1 MSIIIPYDEE
11 LIYGNGGYISLN
23 GEISYCP
30 NPRAHEEI
38 ARFICCGPFNE
49 KRFVKSLNK
58 KELNYDI
65 YNGKL
70 NRYQFE
76 IFKIWMEEHYKN
88 NISFY
93 GACSD
98 FLLHVI
104 GYDKTET
111 VNNGAITTCND
122 NPHVRLFN
130 YYLLDHLILHLPR
143 KIYNQELGIFET
155 EKYIYTPS
163 DEDIEMEKE
172 IKEIKQKVPIKER
185 KLFLK

>member
-1 MSIIIPYDEE
+1 MSIIIPYDEK
-11 LIYGNGGYISLN
+11 LIYGSGGYISFN
-23 GEISYCP
+23 GEISYCKMSYT
-30 NPRAHEEI
+30 HENL
-38 ARFICCGPFNE
+38 ARVICMGTFNE
-49 KRFVKSLNK
+49 KRFIKSLNR
-58 KELNYDI
+58 KELSYDE

-70 NRYQFE
+70 NKYQFE

-98 FLLHVI
+98 FLLHVLE
-104 GYDKTET
+104 YDKVEV
-111 VNNGAITTCND
+111 VNNRAITTCND
-122 NPHVRLFN
+122 NPHIRLFN

-143 KIYNQELGIFET
+143 KIYNEKLGIFET

-172 IKEIKQKVPIKER
+172 IKEIKEKVPVKER
-185 KLFLK
+185 KLFLR